1 MEDYINDLLA
11 KAREL
16 AIEGKLTEAKQLYR
30 TIILDY
36 PNSTKSNIA
45 IEEMKKLDSLDFSV
59 QNCSTNSIKP
69 KKKSFPTLQVISL
82 SILLFG
88 LFFSMPLSIF
98 ISLLFNI
105 SDSDI
110 LALMIVIFLLVSA
123 IASLVLAILS
133 IVFKKPRKVFSIV
146 LIVISTL
153 CFIFDFFLLCTG
165 ITDIASPKDNNV
177 ALPTPK
183 DFSVT
188 LNQKVE
194 FSNLL
199 YFDIASIGW
208 TDRVNAIYESDLAY
222 DFIAED
228 GSTIFVAEG
237 ELGNYSNKELMLT
250 KYITCSVFIDGKE
263 YVGDVWFQN
272 KYLELYI
279 PSKTKG
285 KTYMVISDIPEDKI
299 NSPNKEFVIYLS
311 KDWGGSPSNDP
322 NAIIY
327 KMDIN

>member
-36 PNSTKSNIA
+36 PNSTESNIA
-45 IEEMKKLDSLDFSV
+45 IEEMKKLDSLDFSD

-69 KKKSFPTLQVISL
+69 KKKGFPTLQVISL

-88 LFFSMPLSIF
+88 LFFSMPLGIV

-110 LALMIVIFLLVSA
+110 LALIFVIVLLVST
-123 IASLVLAILS
+123 IASLTLAILS

-146 LIVISTL
+146 LIVISTF

-177 ALPTPK
+177 VLPTPSAVTK
-183 DFSVT
+183 VLPTPTVTKPETTIPTQAPTSTPRSVQNT
-188 LNQKVE
+188 PEIKKQGGEINVVDLNPVIEDNYVYTTAAIVNNTNVSQQFIKV
-194 FSNLL
+194 
-199 YFDIASIGW
+199 
-208 TDRVNAIYESDLAY
+208 RVEYYSD
-222 DFIAED
+222 
-228 GSTIFVAEG
+228 S
-237 ELGNYSNKELMLT
+237 NYSQL
-250 KYITCSVFIDGKE
+250 ITIDTIYACGDEWIAPGERKTFETMENILNNPDCYVTMYVCNSRNE
-263 YVGDVWFQN
+263 YGTD
-272 KYLELYI
+272 I
-279 PSKTKG
+279 
-285 KTYMVISDIPEDKI
+285 TY
-299 NSPNKEFVIYLS
+299 N
-311 KDWGGSPSNDP
+311 
-322 NAIIY
+322 
-327 KMDIN
+327 